1 MKINIYYGGRG
12 IVGDPT
18 ISVLNRMQS
27 VLEDINVRV
36 QRFHLYE
43 EKRNITA
50 LPNTLND
57 ADGVILA
64 STVEWHGIGGY
75 MYEFLDACWLY
86 GNKERI
92 SQIYMCPVVMSTTYG
107 EREGKLDLTK
117 AWEILGGK
125 PCSGICGYVKDS
137 VSFEL
142 NQSYMTLIE
151 KKTENIY
158 RTISQKTV
166 SLPASNQAVRQMV
179 SAAPTIDLTP
189 QESEQLSKYA
199 SDENYIQTQKED
211 IRELASRFRTLL
223 DNDGVSPEEQLISD
237 LRKHFRPQKNF
248 SAIYKMIIKE
258 IHNPLIIDVSDD
270 RLDLRYGTIENP
282 SVVCKLESDR
292 LNDIL
297 AGRMTFLKAF
307 MDGDMKSKGDFKT
320 LRMLDTIFDFGMSS

>member
-12 IVGDPT
+12 MVGDPT
-18 ISVLNRMQS
+18 ISVLNRMQA

-36 QRFHLYE
+36 ERFNLFE

-64 STVEWHGIGGY
+64 STVEWHGVGGY

-107 EREGKLDLTK
+107 EREGKLELTQ

-151 KKTENIY
+151 KKAENIY
-158 RTISQKTV
+158 RTISQKTT

-179 SAAPTIDLTP
+179 SATPSINLTP

-199 SDENYIQTQKED
+199 SDENYVQTQKED
-211 IRELASRFRTLL
+211 IKELASRFRNLL
-223 DNDGVSPEEQLISD
+223 DHNGVSSED
-237 LRKHFRPQKNF
+237 LLLQELHDHFRPQNDF
-248 SAIYKMIIKE
+248 SAIYRFVIKE
-258 IHNPLIIDVSDD
+258 FKNPLVIDIVDD
-270 RLDLRYGTIENP
+270 RIELRYGSIDNP
-282 SVVCKLESDR
+282 DVICKIDHDR
-292 LNDIL
+292 INDIVS
-297 AGRMTFLKAF
+297 GRMTFQRAF
-307 MDGDMKSKGDFKT
+307 MAGDMQVKGDFKT
-320 LRMLDTIFDFGMSS
+320 LRMLDTLFDFGTSK